1 MVRTSLA
8 GLLLLLPSSSL
19 ADRYVFEP
27 APRLAMPAAERH
39 LPPPLLLLLPSLLLI
54 FCLDGEVR
62 AVEEGGGLLSSSPRD
77 NGHGEPPASEPTAP
91 GRVLSASAPTAG
103 KQTET
108 SFFVGVICAVEK
120 REGVMN
126 DSEHVGL
133 FVCVSLSGQTCLR
146 HRYALQIPNKDD
158 QLV

>member
-1 MVRTSLA
+1 MIRTNLA
-8 GLLLLLPSSSL
+8 GLLLLPPSSSL
-19 ADRYVFEP
+19 AVRYVFEP
-27 APRLAMPAAERH
+27 APPLAMPAAERH

-62 AVEEGGGLLSSSPRD
+62 AVEEGGGLLSSSTRD
-77 NGHGEPPASEPTAP
+77 NGHGEAPAAEPTAP
-91 GRVLSASAPTAG
+91 GRLLSASAPTAG

-108 SFFVGVICAVEK
+108 SRFVGEICAVEE

-133 FVCVSLSGQTCLR
+133 FVCV
-146 HRYALQIPNKDD
+146 
-158 QLV
+158 